1 MSLQALLDSNHTLTN
16 ISNYSG
22 IFVQGNDY
30 EKFDFVYNTGDGLFY
45 YAKED
50 ITDGGNTVVSGKN
63 RFTLDPNGPID
74 NGEKTYYIYDE
85 LQEVSA
91 LGSSLKVGQTFNLEG
106 SLNLSLIHI

>member
-1 MSLQALLDSNHTLTN
+1 MSLIGGSALGNAISQAKRQAEIQALLDSNHTLTN

-50 ITDGGNTVVSGKN
+50 ITDGGNTVVSG
-63 RFTLDPNGPID
+63 
-74 NGEKTYYIYDE
+74 
-85 LQEVSA
+85 
-91 LGSSLKVGQTFNLEG
+91 
-106 SLNLSLIHI
+106 